1 MTPIPAK
8 PINELEK
15 KTWVSNQDS
24 ILIVDSVT
32 GEARLANKEELRGAQ
47 GTQGVKGD
55 NGAKGDRGDVW
66 PKWEQGL
73 QGIPWPV
80 WPKGEKGDPFKYSD
94 FTTEQLQSLKWPKG
108 ERGERWLPW
117 ERGRDWEKWQKWD
130 PGPVG
135 PVWPAGPKGEGVD
148 YSKLTEA
155 EKAKLKWVKGD
166 PGPVGPAGP
175 RGAQWERWP
184 IWPAGPKWDKG
195 DLTDLTKAKIEQ
207 LVGEA
212 WYNNKWLLTPADYNR
227 SIGSLNIPRRDLTDA
242 EQAMVSWVWENRLAF
257 LPFAQAKM
265 EYSVDGN
272 HWFVDSNY
280 TEAVHKDIFSWQ
292 NAASL
297 RYNGQ
302 SWAKF
307 FRLTLDSFSNNTTN
321 ERYFLAGM
329 LYLRMQTDNVPCHIW
344 IERAIVAQPD
354 NWLSLVTKK
363 TTIANRPGA
372 AVINLNPTPFWG
384 NVDQANNNRKYRIN
398 FHLPNRSGNQSFG
411 LGSVRLYWPNLYR
424 WNAPLIKNGQ
434 MYEWD
439 GDGNVKFPAKVSVN
453 AEPTEGKDVATKD
466 YVDGKTGLKASNIQW
481 VKREIKI
488 VECTKSEYDS
498 LQSKEPDTLY
508 LAKEW

>member
-15 KTWVSNQDS
+15 KTWVSDQDS

-135 PVWPAGPKGEGVD
+135 PVWPKGEGVD

-166 PGPVGPAGP
+166 PGSVWPAWP

-184 IWPAGPKWDKG
+184 IWPVGPKGDKG
-195 DLTDLTKAKIEQ
+195 DWADVTKAKIEQ
-207 LVGEA
+207 LVGDA
-212 WYNNKWLLTPADYNR
+212 QPNNKGLLTPADYNR
-227 SIGSLNIPRRDLTDA
+227 AIGSLNVPRRDLTDA

-257 LPFAQAKM
+257 LPFAQAKV

-272 HWFVDSNY
+272 HWFTDANY

-292 NAASL
+292 NAAPL

-302 SWAKF
+302 KWAKF
-307 FRLTLDSFSNNTTN
+307 FRLTLDSFSNDTTN
-321 ERYFLAGM
+321 ERYFLAGL

-344 IERAIVAQPD
+344 IERATVWQPD
-354 NWLSLVTKK
+354 NWLTLLTKK
-363 TTIANRPGA
+363 TETVANWPWA

-384 NVDQANNNRKYRIN
+384 NTDQPNNNRKYRIN

-411 LGSVRLYWPNLYR
+411 FGSVRLYWPNLYR
-424 WNAPLIKNGQ
+424 WNAPLIRNGQ

-453 AEPTEGKDVATKD
+453 AEPTEGKDVATKE
-466 YVDGKTGLKASNIQW
+466 YVDGKTGFKASNLQW

-488 VECTKSEYDS
+488 VECTKSEYDA
-498 LQSKEPDTLY
+498 LQSKDPDTLY